1 MDASV
6 KGKTATGYLWT
17 YSHPKGQ
24 VVYRYH
30 PGRGGKHARDDL
42 RSFRGW
48 LQSDGYE
55 VYRSMARL
63 FGEEVKHCAC
73 MAHVRRKFVEIERA
87 NKDAAGFSAIVDT
100 AAAIVARIDELYG
113 IEREMKEAHA
123 GTVQREEV
131 RAQRSL
137 PLFDALMSELNRVAM
152 DPDLLPGSGLSRACA
167 YALRL
172 RSELRRSL
180 SNGVTEIDNNRCEQS
195 IRPVALGRKNCLR
208 PCGMPPAA
216 GSESR
221 SAAERWLHVGSQG
234 AAPAVA
240 AIMSLVESC
249 RRMGIN
255 ARTYLDDVLPQLASA
270 HPEKVADLAKTLTP
284 TRWQAAR
291 VSVATAA

>member
-1 MDASV
+1 
-6 KGKTATGYLWT
+6 
-17 YSHPKGQ
+17 
-24 VVYRYH
+24 
-30 PGRGGKHARDDL
+30 
-42 RSFRGW
+42 
-48 LQSDGYE
+48 
-55 VYRSMARL
+55 
-63 FGEEVKHCAC
+63 
-73 MAHVRRKFVEIERA
+73 VEIVRA

-208 PCGMPPAA
+208 LCGMAPAV

-234 AAPAVA
+234 AAPSVA

-270 HPEKVADLAKTLTP
+270 HLDKVAELAKTLTP
-284 TRWQAAR
+284 TRWQTAR